1 MQIDCYADTSNGSD
15 GLDAMLRA
23 SSIDNF
29 SQSDVVYEFLNTRG
43 MHILYA
49 DSSND
54 TTIVSDDNNYLKR
67 WSTTLHIAMST
78 ESIYDSYGFTEVNVK
93 NNFIT
98 PLSEAEKQDPSLN
111 VLGIKNVD
119 SIK

>member
-1 MQIDCYADTSNGSD
+1 
-15 GLDAMLRA
+15 ML
-23 SSIDNF
+23 
-29 SQSDVVYEFLNTRG
+29 E

-54 TTIVSDDNNYLKR
+54 TTIVADDNNYLKR

-93 NNFIT
+93 TILL
-98 PLSEAEKQDPSLN
+98 PLCLKLKSKTL
-111 VLGIKNVD
+111 L
-119 SIK
+119 